1 MASAALSVCIA
12 YYLISVLDPTVMSW
26 QCLNRP
32 IVVAPLAG
40 LLLGDFRTGI
50 IMGASLESIFMGISA
65 IGGSVPA
72 DATTSSIIAVAYTV
86 LTGATAEEGLAIAM
100 PIGTVLAS
108 FNSLI
113 TAAIGSP
120 LAAHW
125 EKLAT
130 TNIKQF
136 NIQTVAW
143 TLIQPL
149 IMTCILFVCVAY
161 GVEGLNAALAALPAW
176 VLTGLTASSSMMV
189 AVGFA
194 ILTSMIWDKEVCVFF
209 FIGYVLAAYTSLS
222 TLPIAI
228 LGGAAAVMLFVLQ
241 KQNLDLKKEME
252 EKLKNGTVAAN
263 SAADDEEDFF

>member
-1 MASAALSVCIA
+1 MASAAISVCLA
-12 YYLISVLDPTVMSW
+12 YYIISVLDPTILSW

-32 IVVAPLAG
+32 IVVAPLTG
-40 LLLGDFRTGI
+40 LILGDFRTGI

-65 IGGSVPA
+65 IGGSIPS
-72 DATTSSIIAVAYTV
+72 DATTSSIIAVAYTI
-86 LTGATAEEGLAIAM
+86 LTGASAEEGLAIAM

-113 TAAIGSP
+113 MAAIGSP
-120 LAAHW
+120 LAPHW

-130 TNIKQF
+130 TNIKRY
-136 NIQTVAW
+136 NIETAAW

-149 IMTCILFVCVAY
+149 IMTAVLFVCVAY
-161 GVEGLNAALAALPAW
+161 GVEGLQAGLAALPAW

-194 ILTSMIWDKEVCVFF
+194 ILTSMIWDGEVGMFF
-209 FIGYVLAAYTSLS
+209 FVGYILAAYLGLG

-228 LGGAAAVMLFVLQ
+228 LGAACAVALYFSQ
-241 KQNLDLKKEME
+241 KRVLDLKKEMQR
-252 EKLKNGTVAAN
+252 KTVSAGVQKN
-263 SAADDEEDFF
+263 DEEDFF